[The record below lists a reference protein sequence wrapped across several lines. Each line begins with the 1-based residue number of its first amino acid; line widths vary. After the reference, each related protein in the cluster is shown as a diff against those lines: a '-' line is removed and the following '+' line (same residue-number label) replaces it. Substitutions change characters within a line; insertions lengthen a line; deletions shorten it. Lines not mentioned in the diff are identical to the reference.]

1 MDSPGDRSTVFLEQ
15 VQYRQQPH
23 KCLIP
28 CQAFTFV
35 CRMSLEG
42 GTGWHLAFLLQLLTK
57 EPVVLG
63 LLQCE
68 LAPVP

>member
-1 MDSPGDRSTVFLEQ
+1 
-15 VQYRQQPH
+15 
-23 KCLIP
+23 
-28 CQAFTFV
+28 
-35 CRMSLEG
+35 MSLEG